1 MNLITG
7 IVEDPV
13 STGSLKKI
21 QEGKILKPEENCM
34 NVNPPLIS
42 SKIIKKRVKENSDSD
57 SGSDGGKK
65 QPTPTSIGTI
75 PSKKGLINE
84 DDASSVIALKKK
96 TDTSSSKPK
105 KIKKSDI
112 ADKPK
117 KIKKSDIAD
126 KPKKI
131 KKSKITDNG
140 DDAGN
145 GSKEKL
151 SINATVI
158 PALTSKKIKKYGKIN
173 GNVSGGNNNGDGECV
188 VNSNLNPNHHLLTE
202 EMNEDIDDHDSVDD
216 IVCYVCNSGED
227 GENILLCD
235 LCNKGIH
242 SFPLL

>member
-1 MNLITG
+1 VYKPENNRMNLITG
-7 IVEDPV
+7 IMEDPV
-13 STGSLKKI
+13 LTDGSKTI
-21 QEGKILKPEENCM
+21 QEGATSKPEENCI

-75 PSKKGLINE
+75 SSNKVKKKDLINK
-84 DDASSVIALKKK
+84 DGASSVIALKKK
-96 TDTSSSKPK
+96 DDTSSSKTKKIKKSDISDKPK

-117 KIKKSDIAD
+117 KIKKSDIEH
-126 KPKKI
+126 
-131 KKSKITDNG
+131 TG

-145 GSKEKL
+145 ESKENLK
-151 SINATVI
+151 INATAV
-158 PALTSKKIKKYGKIN
+158 PALTSEKIKKYGKIN
-173 GNVSGGNNNGDGECV
+173 GNVSGGNNNVDGKC
-188 VNSNLNPNHHLLTE
+188 E
-202 EMNEDIDDHDSVDD
+202 EMNEDTDDHDSVDD

-235 LCNKGIH
+235 LCNKGIL
-242 SFPLL
+242 SFPFI